1 MALPA
6 IAAVAG
12 IAAVG
17 GLINL
22 YNAER
27 ARGADRQRLK
37 EIRALFE
44 KIKPPDYDVS
54 IDAPPQYHEEALRQ
68 PKYSDPQQAPQFDTS
83 RLSPEDL
90 KLVGKY
96 TPQLA
101 PFIAEASPELIK
113 QSGEAMQGRAAQKS
127 ALQKYMQMGETGDD
141 AISAQ
146 ESAMAQRRA
155 GADARSRL
163 DALQQSFA
171 RRGQGGAGLQMASQ
185 LAAAQ
190 GSSDMQAQ
198 AQMQAAAD
206 AQRRRLGALASGA
219 QLGGQIYN
227 QEMDLAQD
235 NAGIIN
241 NFNQRMA
248 NARQNF
254 ENRRA
259 EDLNYA
265 NRYNLGVE
273 QELSNRNIGARNEA
287 AEKNLRRSDALAQ
300 YGADFRTKE
309 RNRMDDIER
318 ERYSNARAERDYRNR
333 LAESKA
339 NWAASN
345 RANANKIRSQQFGDQ
360 YDWAKGMSGA
370 LGMGREGARQA
381 DIDRAQAVQGFTNAG
396 MSGAGAYGDYQDY
409 RRGNLAQDDR
419 QFMSKKG
426 RWMNKN
432 ELDEREKYYGDW

>member
-1 MALPA
+1 MLPA
-6 IAAVAG
+6 VIAVAG

-17 GLINL
+17 GLVNL
-22 YNAER
+22 YNAEK

-37 EIRALFE
+37 EIRSLFE

-54 IDAPPQYHEEALRQ
+54 IDAPPQYHEQALKQ

-83 RLSPEDL
+83 RLNPEDL

-101 PFIAEASPELIK
+101 PYIAESNPELIK
-113 QSGEAMQGRAAQKS
+113 QSGEAMQGRAAQKN

-155 GADARSRL
+155 GADAKSRL
-163 DALQQSFA
+163 DSLQQSYA

-185 LAAAQ
+185 LAASQ

-248 NARQNF
+248 SARQNF

-259 EDLNYA
+259 EDMNMA

-273 QELSNRNIGARNEA
+273 QELSNRNTGARNDA
-287 AEKNLRRSDALAQ
+287 AEKNLRRSDTLTQ
-300 YGADFRTKE
+300 YGADFRTRE

-318 ERYSNARAERDYRNR
+318 EQYGNARSERDYRNK

-345 RANANKIRSQQFGDQ
+345 RANSNKIKSQQFGDQ
-360 YDWAKGMSGA
+360 FDWAKGMSGA
-370 LGMGREGARQA
+370 LNEGRSGARQA
-381 DIDRAQAVQGFTNAG
+381 DVDRATAVQGFANAG
-396 MSGAGAYGDYQDY
+396 MSGVGAWGDSQDY
-409 RRGNLAQDDR
+409 NDAQVAQDDR
-419 QFMSKKG
+419 AQMFKTG
-426 RWMNKN
+426 TWM
-432 ELDEREKYYGDW
+432 DEAERKRRRKQYGY

>member
-1 MALPA
+1 MLPA

-12 IAAVG
+12 IAAVS

-22 YNAER
+22 YNAEK

-54 IDAPPQYHEEALRQ
+54 IDAPPQYHEQSLRQ

-83 RLSPEDL
+83 RLNPEDL

-96 TPQLA
+96 TPELA
-101 PFIAEASPELIK
+101 PFIAESNPELVK
-113 QSGEAMQGRAAQKS
+113 QSGEALKGREAQKS
-127 ALQKYMQMGETGDD
+127 ALKKYMEMGEAGDD

-155 GADARSRL
+155 GADSRSRL
-163 DALQQSFA
+163 DSLQQSFE
-171 RRGQGGAGLQMASQ
+171 RRGQGGAGLQMGAQ

-198 AQMQAAAD
+198 AQMQAQAD

-219 QLGGQIYN
+219 QLGGQLYG
-227 QEMDLAQD
+227 QEMDLAQA
-235 NAGIIN
+235 NTGIIN

-248 NARQNF
+248 SARQNF

-259 EDLNYA
+259 EDLNQA

-273 QELSNRNIGARNEA
+273 QDLSNRNIGARNDA

-300 YGADFRTKE
+300 YGADFRTRE
-309 RNRMDDIER
+309 RNRLDEHER
-318 ERYSNARAERDYRNR
+318 ERYANDRGERDYRNK

-339 NWAASN
+339 NWAAQS
-345 RANANKIRSQQFGDQ
+345 RANANKIKSQQYGDQ
-360 YDWAKGMSGA
+360 SDWAKGMSGA

-381 DIDRAQAVQGFTNAG
+381 DIDRATATQGFANAG
-396 MSGAGAYGDYQDY
+396 MSAFNSYGQGRDYN
-409 RRGNLAQDDR
+409 RAQASEDDR
-419 QFMSKKG
+419 AYMQKKG
-426 RWMNKN
+426 SWMPK
-432 ELDEREKYYGDW
+432 EERDKREDDYGW